1 MPTVTPEA
9 KQPMST
15 IRDSAPISDALWRE
29 VKREVQRQ
37 GIVVWLDRDNHYSHF
52 VETLIERGKTET
64 LPFPVVAFR
73 GSFLDLLLALE
84 PYGNGLS
91 NEQLLVHMP
100 GYNEE
105 SIRQTPILELYE
117 AGVRFRKALDT
128 LVRESAHARVV
139 QSELDAFL
147 ATPRTL
153 EETDTWLSAHVSA
166 RAGGLAGLLD
176 ATGPMLAIE
185 ALAKKENTLH
195 AKTNTPDELGV
206 LRGYLHK
213 LTGMDEAWI
222 GSWAKDTNTPHFD
235 HIIDAL
241 GGWLLGVEYV
251 HDLRR
256 PPHMEKLLRL
266 RDLSPP
272 FVKACAEL
280 IGALRAQHPDAYAR
294 RANDVE
300 SEVAAEIA
308 AMTPDDLGHIDT
320 FSSEERQVLAGA
332 VEALQLGH
340 WAKARLYC
348 EARRGEASFWLS
360 RSQERR
366 WEWSLVAEAATFGDT
381 LDRYARPLETAQNM
395 EEAVE
400 QYAQGAFEVDR
411 AHRRFEQKRLALL
424 DPRLQ
429 HFSPL
434 QEVVGK
440 LRRMCRAWADD
451 LCRAFTLLC
460 KGVGFLPPASLQQRT
475 LFEQV
480 VVPLTQTGDKVA
492 FFVIDAFR
500 YEMATELLDELGG
513 GGGVV
518 DLKARLAEL
527 PTITSVGMN
536 ALAPVAPD
544 GRLVVAGIF
553 QGFKTGEYTVKRPD
567 DRARAMGTR
576 AGGKPALL
584 LTLSE
589 VNDSTTMALGKKITP
604 HGLVVV
610 HSKEIDD
617 AGEANV
623 GLPTFEATLRQ
634 IKSAWHHLQIAGI
647 QHFVFTADHG
657 FLLQDETTEVRTY
670 GDKEERS
677 RRHAV
682 SELARSE
689 AGMIPVSLSSL
700 GYDGIGG
707 YLLLRYDTA
716 VFAHGTPGATFV
728 HGGNSPE
735 ERVIPVLTVTKKRA
749 EISSLAEYML
759 EAEAKERVLGYHRV
773 AIRAKFAKNT
783 TAGLGFATARVIDV
797 GIRVPNR
804 PEIDVMLKDVS
815 GPAVLQNGRVKVPIG
830 ETWTEVFFSL
840 AGPNDERVRVEVFH
854 PDNIERVQLA
864 KPEAWFSVSGGTAS
878 AVKPA
883 QSAGKTPEPAG
894 NWADTITD
902 EGFRKVFLHIHKHRV
917 ITETEMVSILG
928 SARAVRKFA
937 FEVDQYLDKLPF
949 RVRVEPGDG
958 GKRYVREEEK

>member
-1 MPTVTPEA
+1 M
-9 KQPMST
+9 KG
-15 IRDSAPISDALWRE
+15 PIHEALWRE

-37 GIVVWLDRDNHYSHF
+37 GIVVWLDRDSHYSHF
-52 VETLIERGKTET
+52 VDALVESGKQET
-64 LPFPVVAFR
+64 LPFPIVAFR
-73 GSFLDLLLALE
+73 GSFLELLIAIE

-91 NEQLLVHMP
+91 NEQLLIHMP

-128 LVRESAHARVV
+128 LVRESAHARVAQAEV
-139 QSELDAFL
+139 DAFL
-147 ATPRTL
+147 ASPRTL
-153 EETDTWLSAHVSA
+153 EEADVWLAAQVSA

-176 ATGPMLAIE
+176 TTGQMLVVE
-185 ALAKKENTLH
+185 ALAKKDSTLQ

-222 GSWAKDTNTPHFD
+222 ASWHKDTNTLPFD
-235 HIIDAL
+235 HVVDAL
-241 GGWLLGVEYV
+241 GGWLLCVEYV

-256 PPHMEKLLRL
+256 PPHMEKLARL
-266 RDLSPP
+266 RELSPQ
-272 FVKACAEL
+272 FVKACTDL
-280 IGALRAQHPDAYAR
+280 LGTLRTHYADAYAR
-294 RANDVE
+294 RADFVE
-300 SEVAAEIA
+300 NEVAAEIA
-308 AMTPDDLGHIDT
+308 AMTPDELGNIDT
-320 FSSEERQVLAGA
+320 FSSEERRVLEGA
-332 VEALQLGH
+332 VDALQQGH
-340 WAKARLYC
+340 WQKARLYC
-348 EARRGEASFWLS
+348 EARRGESFWLG

-366 WEWSLVAEAATFGDT
+366 WEWSFVAEAAAFGDT
-381 LDRYARPLETAQNM
+381 LDRYPRPMETAQNI

-400 QYAQGAFEVDR
+400 QYAKGAFEVDR

-424 DPRLQ
+424 EPRLP
-429 HFSPL
+429 HFGRL

-440 LRRMCRAWADD
+440 LRRAYRVWADD
-451 LCRAFTLLC
+451 LCKHFTLLC
-460 KGVGFLPPASLQQRT
+460 KRLGFLPPSALQQRM

-480 VVPLTQTGDKVA
+480 VFPLTHTGDKVA
-492 FFVIDAFR
+492 LFVIDAFR

-544 GRLVVAGIF
+544 GRLVVAGSF

-584 LTLSE
+584 LPLSV
-589 VNDSTTMALGKKITP
+589 VNDSTTADLGKKIAP

-623 GLPTFEATLRQ
+623 GLPTFETTLRQ
-634 IKSAWHHLQIAGI
+634 IKAAWHHLQIAGI

-657 FLLQDETTEVRTY
+657 FLLQDETTEERPY
-670 GDKEERS
+670 GDKNERS
-677 RRHAV
+677 RRHAL
-682 SELARSE
+682 SELARAES
-689 AGMIPVSLSSL
+689 GMVPVSLSSL
-700 GYDGIGG
+700 GYEGIGG
-707 YLLLRYDTA
+707 FLLLRFDTA
-716 VFAHGTPGATFV
+716 VFSPGTPGATFV
-728 HGGNSPE
+728 HGGNSPQ

-749 EISSLAEYML
+749 ETGSLAEYML

-783 TAGLGFATARVIDV
+783 TAGLGFATARVIEV
-797 GIRVPNR
+797 GMRVPNR
-804 PEIDVMLKDVS
+804 PDIEATLKDVS
-815 GPAVLQNGRVKVPIG
+815 GPAVLQNGRVKLPLG
-830 ETWTEVFFSL
+830 EAWTEVFFAL
-840 AGPNDERVRVEVFH
+840 AGPNDERVRIEVFH
-854 PDNIERVQLA
+854 PDNIERVQSTM
-864 KPEAWFSVSGGTAS
+864 PEAWFSVSGGA
-878 AVKPA
+878 APAAKPA
-883 QSAGKTPEPAG
+883 EAAAKAPEPAAS
-894 NWADTITD
+894 WADAIAD
-902 EGFRKVFLHIHKHRV
+902 EGMRKVFLHIHKHRL
-917 ITETEMVSILG
+917 ITETEVIKFLG
-928 SARAVRKFA
+928 SPKAIFKFSR
-937 FEVDQYLDKLPF
+937 EIDKYLDKLPF